1 MIVADMLIF
10 HQAIPNISWPSNKSI
25 NDYVLP
31 ITLQAFNSKL
41 PTIVCIPAKLTP
53 HSGETDPSLFEVIDC
68 LTDG

>member
-25 NDYVLP
+25 NDYVFP

-41 PTIVCIPAKLTP
+41 TTIEVLKNKLFTLRYP
-53 HSGETDPSLFEVIDC
+53 NEKEKSFLFNARK
-68 LTDG
+68 